1 LEFDWLYKVI
11 VLSILLLLSAF
22 FSGSEVAFFSLK
34 QKNLEKDFKSSGL
47 VFRYANSLINF
58 PRRLLITILVG
69 NTVANVA
76 ASIVSVF
83 LALEI
88 AANNNIDINLAL
100 TIQII
105 LVTIIVLFFCELLP
119 KVFASRHPQLTIKII
134 VVPLYI
140 FSIVIYPIAESITEL
155 IRLTFSKLKI
165 DKSKTAITEK
175 ELSDLAELGHE
186 RGTLEEEEQEI
197 ISSFVEFKSVLVA
210 EIMTPRVDIVSVPFN
225 ITSEKLTDTINKSGH
240 SRFPV
245 YKENL
250 DKIIGIVHAKDL
262 LFHLHSKTFEVEKT
276 LSKISREVLFV
287 PERKKISE
295 MLQEFQQK
303 KVHIAIVV
311 DEFGGTSGLVTLEDI
326 IEEIIGEIWD
336 EHDPE
341 EDAIKILSSDKIS
354 ILGKVPVTEVNTV
367 IGQELIPHSD
377 DYDTVAGLV
386 THHAGDIPREG
397 YSFNL
402 NNYKLT
408 VKEILKKRIK
418 RIEIDKIPDQ
428 NSK

>member
-1 LEFDWLYKVI
+1 LEFDWLNKVFI
-11 VLSILLLLSAF
+11 LLALLLLSAF

-34 QKNLEKDFKSSGL
+34 QKNLNDDFKSSGL
-47 VFRYANSLINF
+47 IHRYASNLISF

-69 NTVANVA
+69 NTLANVA
-76 ASIVSVF
+76 VSIVSVT

-88 AANNNIDINLAL
+88 ASLYNLKVNLIL

-105 LVTIIVLFFCELLP
+105 LITLIVLLFGELLP
-119 KVFASRHPQLTIKII
+119 KIFASRHPQLAIK
-134 VVPLYI
+134 VVVIPLYL
-140 FSIVIYPIAESITEL
+140 FSIIIYPVSEIFTEF
-155 IRLTFSKLKI
+155 IRLTFAKLKI
-165 DKSKTAITEK
+165 DKSKTAITER
-175 ELSDLAELGHE
+175 EISDLAELGHE

-197 ISSFVEFKSVLVA
+197 ISSFVEFKSVLVV
-210 EIMTPRVDIVSVPFN
+210 EVMTPRVDIIAVPFN
-225 ITSEKLTDTINKSGH
+225 IEKEELIETINRSGH

-245 YKENL
+245 YRENL

-262 LFHLHSKTFEVEKT
+262 LQYLHNQSFKRDET
-276 LSKISREVLFV
+276 LSSILREVLFV

-311 DEFGGTSGLVTLEDI
+311 DEFGGTSGLITLEDI

-341 EDAIKILSSDKIS
+341 ENTIKINSPENIS
-354 ILGKVPVTEVNTV
+354 VLGKVSISEINEAL
-367 IGQELIPHSD
+367 GRNFIPLGE

-386 THHAGDIPREG
+386 ISKAGEIPKEG

-402 NNYKLT
+402 ENYRFT
-408 VKEILKKRIK
+408 VKEVLKKRIK
-418 RIEIDKIPDQ
+418 RVEIEKIAGD
-428 NSK
+428 